1 MDATVGFFLAIAVS
15 VALSSAILAA
25 LIRPLKLILS
35 EVCAGAN
42 GARFWVAFTA
52 VMLYVAPLL
61 VTVMMQDPR
70 GPDPWLETV
79 RGAMTSSL
87 LAAVAA
93 LLVVGWKI
101 ARVRP
106 VLPERRVSPNANEFW
121 GGEPRP

>member
-1 MDATVGFFLAIAVS
+1 MDAIIGFCLAIAVS
-15 VALSSAILAA
+15 AALSSAILAA
-25 LIRPLKLILS
+25 LIRPVKLILS
-35 EVCAGAN
+35 ELCAGAN
-42 GARFWVAFTA
+42 GARFWVVFTA
-52 VMLYVAPLL
+52 VMLYIAPLL

-87 LAAVAA
+87 FAAVAA
-93 LLVVGWKI
+93 LLVVGWKL